1 MASLIQQVREV
12 SMLMGSPQ
20 KTIQEC
26 EKAGELVIR
35 RSIVAKR
42 DMKKSEII
50 TWEDI

>member
-1 MASLIQQVREV
+1 
-12 SMLMGSPQ
+12 MLMGSPQ

-35 RSIVAKR
+35 RAIVAKR

-50 TWEDI
+50 TWEDILWVRPANGLGK

>member
-1 MASLIQQVREV
+1 
-12 SMLMGSPQ
+12 MLTDSPQ

-26 EKAGELVIR
+26 EKAGEQVIR
-35 RSIVAKR
+35 RSIVANR